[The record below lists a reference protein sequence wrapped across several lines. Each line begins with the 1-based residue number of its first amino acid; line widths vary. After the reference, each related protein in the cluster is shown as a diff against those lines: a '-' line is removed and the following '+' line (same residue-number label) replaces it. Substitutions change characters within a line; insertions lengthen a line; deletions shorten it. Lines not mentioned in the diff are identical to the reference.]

1 MRSISGSRVML
12 KTDRHMIRACAS
24 SFVGTALEFYDYYV
38 YALAS
43 SLILGRVFFPSSSPL
58 VTDLNAYGTL
68 AAGFLA
74 RPFAGMLCGMMGDRY
89 GRKKVLTL
97 TVVGMGAATTA
108 IGLVPGYASIGFAAP
123 ILLVLLRIMQG
134 LAVGGEWGGAV
145 LLASEHAPERW
156 KIFAASFPQLGSP
169 AGMLMA
175 LASFRGATALG
186 TSAFTDWA
194 WRIPFLLGGLIA
206 LGCFILRRQVE
217 ETPDFLAARRESR
230 TTRETLPVRLAGQWG
245 RIFYAGL
252 AVIVGSAGFF
262 FVNTF
267 LLSYAPVYMHVS
279 RQFMLDAMLIATVLQ
294 FLTQPLAA
302 WIAQKTGEIRFLLTV
317 AGLCVLL
324 PFPMFR
330 ALETHRFLPA
340 AIAIS
345 ATVVSLSAFY
355 AAVAGFLANAFPA
368 RVRYTAIS
376 IAYQTSASLV
386 TGMTPIAG
394 TLIASRFRTDWT
406 PLALFFSAMAVCSM
420 AGVAGLARSCAES
433 PEPAVLKGL

>member
-1 MRSISGSRVML
+1 ML
-12 KTDRHMIRACAS
+12 KTDHHTIRACAS

-43 SLILGRVFFPSSSPL
+43 SLILGKVFFPSSSPL

-74 RPFAGMLCGMMGDRY
+74 RPFAGLLCGMLGDRY
-89 GRKKVLTL
+89 GRKKVLTF

-108 IGLVPGYASIGFAAP
+108 IGLLPGYASIGFLAP
-123 ILLVLLRIMQG
+123 VLLVLLRILQG

-175 LASFRGATALG
+175 LASFRGASSLG
-186 TSAFTDWA
+186 AEAFADWA

-206 LGCFILRRQVE
+206 LGCFVLRRQVE
-217 ETPDFLAARRESR
+217 ETPDFLASRREAPAV
-230 TTRETLPVRLAGQWG
+230 REPLSARLAGQWG
-245 RIFYAGL
+245 RIFCAGL

-267 LLSYAPVYMHVS
+267 LLGYAPVYMHVS

-294 FLTQPLAA
+294 LLTQPLAA
-302 WIAQKTGEIRFLLTV
+302 WIAQKTGEVRFLLGL
-317 AGLCVLL
+317 AGLCILL

-330 ALETHRFLPA
+330 ALETHRFLPSA
-340 AIAIS
+340 VAIS
-345 ATVVSLSAFY
+345 ATIVCLSAFY
-355 AAVAGFLANAFPA
+355 AVVAGFMANAFPA

-376 IAYQTSASLV
+376 IAYQTSASLI
-386 TGMTPIAG
+386 TGVTPIVG
-394 TLIASRFRTDWT
+394 TLIASRFGADWT
-406 PLALFFSAMAVCSM
+406 PLALLFSAMAVCSV
-420 AGVAGLARSCAES
+420 AGVLGLARSRAET
-433 PEPAVLKGL
+433 PENAVLKGL